1 MSELDMQSGQQHNEQ
16 SANANSQADDV
27 TITHKNWQISL
38 VKVAKWVDGL
48 FPNYRTPDAMAVA
61 VARRTPTMVVICAA
75 ILFIS
80 IIGSLLHVWQEDFL
94 WGIPAL
100 GAVAL
105 AIGFWI
111 WTSNLKLRSDL
122 SEEARETLQRAVRL
136 QWAAIGGGI
145 LTMVYF
151 FLLVAGVF

>member
-1 MSELDMQSGQQHNEQ
+1 
-16 SANANSQADDV
+16 
-27 TITHKNWQISL
+27 
-38 VKVAKWVDGL
+38 
-48 FPNYRTPDAMAVA
+48 
-61 VARRTPTMVVICAA
+61 MVVICAA

-122 SEEARETLQRAVRL
+122 SEEVRETLQRAVRL
-136 QWAAIGGGI
+136 QWAAIGAGL

-151 FLLVAGVF
+151 FLLVADIL

>member
-1 MSELDMQSGQQHNEQ
+1 
-16 SANANSQADDV
+16 
-27 TITHKNWQISL
+27 
-38 VKVAKWVDGL
+38 
-48 FPNYRTPDAMAVA
+48 MAVA

-75 ILFIS
+75 ILLIS

-122 SEEARETLQRAVRL
+122 SEEARATLQRAVRL